1 MAAANVAWAKNITR
15 HHCHFAI
22 AALDPEVAWRLRS
35 RDLDALVCFKFYRV
49 VALDHTVRSDA
60 QFIDIHRP
68 GPLSLA

>member
-1 MAAANVAWAKNITR
+1 M
-15 HHCHFAI
+15 
-22 AALDPEVAWRLRS
+22 AWRLRS
-35 RDLDALVCFKFYRV
+35 RDLDALFCFKFYRV